1 MFNRQSY
8 SAILIT
14 ICVSFCACHATS
26 DDDLK
31 ETQSPESN
39 LTYLDSVIYGLV
51 EGVTEFLPISS
62 TGHLVIVS
70 EFANLDGEEAKIALH
85 AYLIVIQAGAILAVG
100 LIYRKEIWS
109 MVLGFLGMDP
119 RGRRLGFN
127 LILAF
132 LPAALVGPF
141 LDDLIEAYLFGLLP
155 IAIALFAGALFMHWA
170 ESRKKR
176 MEGQFPAKVGKSLDD
191 LTWKS
196 SFFIGFLQ
204 CFAMCPGTSR
214 SMMTI
219 VGGYLVGLDR
229 SKAAEFSFLL
239 GLITLTAAACYKSV
253 TKWSLMSQHLALG
266 PVLLGCL
273 VALGCRIIGLT
284 GISGQTDYGRNV
296 DNPTPSFSGHG
307 TTKTF
312 NPMKATGQVGAY
324 DVFPIILL
332 HAKQEVVP
340 CNARIVDQHVNA
352 FMLCQQVLASFSNFL
367 SGRDVNGF
375 GRGTSTDLRNRFR
388 SRSARAL

>member
-109 MVLGFLGMDP
+109 MVLGFLGIDP

-132 LPAALVGPF
+132 LPAAIVGPF

-273 VALGCRIIGLT
+273 VA
-284 GISGQTDYGRNV
+284 GISAALSVFWLVGYLNR
-296 DNPTPSFSGHG
+296 HG
-307 TTKTF
+307 LGLF
-312 NPMKATGQVGAY
+312 VWY
-324 DVFPIILL
+324 RILL
-332 HAKQEVVP
+332 S
-340 CNARIVDQHVNA
+340 IV
-352 FMLCQQVLASFSNFL
+352 VLAFY
-367 SGRDVNGF
+367 F
-375 GRGTSTDLRNRFR
+375 GL
-388 SRSARAL
+388 